1 MNKQSND
8 TWKIKTRK
16 NMNENKKFYNPKKP
30 RIVLK
35 KGKAK
40 PFWNQ
45 NPWVFSGAIQEIRGG
60 QPEDGDLV
68 EVLDDKL
75 NFIAKGYVSLNS
87 SIRVRLITWQ
97 LHHKIDK
104 NFYRDKIKEA
114 LYYRNN
120 TLLLRTKS
128 SAFRLIHGESD
139 GIPGLIVDKYNDFLV
154 AQFLTPGIERR
165 KDMFLKIL
173 KEETRAEA
181 IMERYSSGYR
191 TKEGLPEIEYQI
203 HDNATPPT
211 VIPIKEYDLPFE
223 VDWQRGQNTGFY
235 LDQRENRLR
244 LSKYANNKNVLD
256 AFCYTGAFGIYMAV
270 KGKAKHVTFIDNS
283 NYVLEQAKNNAQLNK
298 VQNATFQQLDLYKTQ
313 LPTDMQ
319 YDMIILDT
327 PRLLQDQASVEQGKQ
342 ELKQLYT
349 NMANLLT
356 KNGILAITER
366 SNMLNWNDFLI
377 TFNQAMQATDST
389 FRIIETSTAGPDY
402 PLLPICW
409 EQTPLKMIIVA
420 KI

>member
-1 MNKQSND
+1 
-8 TWKIKTRK
+8 
-16 NMNENKKFYNPKKP
+16 
-30 RIVLK
+30 
-35 KGKAK
+35 
-40 PFWNQ
+40 
-45 NPWVFSGAIQEIRGG
+45 
-60 QPEDGDLV
+60 
-68 EVLDDKL
+68 
-75 NFIAKGYVSLNS
+75 
-87 SIRVRLITWQ
+87 
-97 LHHKIDK
+97 
-104 NFYRDKIKEA
+104 
-114 LYYRNN
+114 
-120 TLLLRTKS
+120 
-128 SAFRLIHGESD
+128 
-139 GIPGLIVDKYNDFLV
+139 
-154 AQFLTPGIERR
+154 
-165 KDMFLKIL
+165 
-173 KEETRAEA
+173 
-181 IMERYSSGYR
+181 
-191 TKEGLPEIEYQI
+191 
-203 HDNATPPT
+203 
-211 VIPIKEYDLPFE
+211 
-223 VDWQRGQNTGFY
+223 
-235 LDQRENRLR
+235 
-244 LSKYANNKNVLD
+244 
-256 AFCYTGAFGIYMAV
+256 MAV

>member
-1 MNKQSND
+1 
-8 TWKIKTRK
+8 
-16 NMNENKKFYNPKKP
+16 
-30 RIVLK
+30 
-35 KGKAK
+35 
-40 PFWNQ
+40 
-45 NPWVFSGAIQEIRGG
+45 
-60 QPEDGDLV
+60 
-68 EVLDDKL
+68 
-75 NFIAKGYVSLNS
+75 
-87 SIRVRLITWQ
+87 VRLITWQ